1 MQDEKQQDGLVAPS
15 ARSTM
20 PARCLS
26 HAAGKCP
33 RAFLGFRIGI
43 NNMTAVKALG
53 FALTSFSRA
62 FFHQPGDSE
71 AFGFAFSFI
80 ALVLPSPLRFGMA
93 LGYTRSLKE

>member
-1 MQDEKQQDGLVAPS
+1 
-15 ARSTM
+15 M

-43 NNMTAVKALG
+43 NNITAGKALG
-53 FALTSFSRA
+53 FSLTSFSRA

-71 AFGFAFSFI
+71 ACWFALSFI